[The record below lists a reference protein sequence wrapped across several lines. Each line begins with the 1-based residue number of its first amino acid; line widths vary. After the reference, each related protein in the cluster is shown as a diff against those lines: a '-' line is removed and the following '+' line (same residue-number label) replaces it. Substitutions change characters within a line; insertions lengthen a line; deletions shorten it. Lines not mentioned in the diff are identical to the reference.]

1 MPIEN
6 ILQERQIQ
14 YLCHFTR
21 LENLESI
28 LTHGLIP
35 RSNLYNEEFNCNPS
49 LRISGLFNDT
59 VRADEKTNAI
69 CLSITFPNSKMFY
82 KLRREQEN
90 SQWVVIVL
98 HSALLVNKNC
108 AFYPTNA
115 ANNSVRHSDIS
126 NFQGEN
132 ALQTLFNGTDVER
145 ESLLLKDPTD
155 VQAEVLVFDNIE
167 TNYIAC
173 CVFNL
178 DSLRDNFSERYTNY
192 RFYSLQNQW
201 GLFDDRLRARQ
212 HNFIGC

>member
-1 MPIEN
+1 MAIAK
-6 ILQERQIQ
+6 ILKERGIK

-28 LTHGLIP
+28 LTNGLIP
-35 RSNLYNEEFNCNPS
+35 RSNLYNLEFNPDDN
-49 LRISGLFNDT
+49 LEISGVFNDT
-59 VRADEKTNAI
+59 VRADNHPDAI
-69 CLSITFPNSKMFY
+69 CLSISFPNSKMFY

-90 SQWVVIVL
+90 SRWVVIVL
-98 HSALLVNKNC
+98 HSDLLLDKNC

-115 ANNSVRHSDIS
+115 ASNSVNSLPVED
-126 NFQGEN
+126 FQGGN
-132 ALQTLFNGTDVER
+132 ALNTLFNGNNEER
-145 ESLLLKDPTD
+145 QHLLPKDPTD

-167 TNYIAC
+167 INYIAC
-173 CVFNL
+173 CVFNS
-178 DSLRDNFSERYTNY
+178 DVLRDCFSKRYTNY